1 MGGAGPRTVC
11 LGPTTRE
18 QEGLLSVGVQCQRP
32 SAKTCAIYSERGWIF
47 FLFGLG
53 PMTVN
58 GCSLQA
64 VKLFMSLAVG

>member
-1 MGGAGPRTVC
+1 MY
-11 LGPTTRE
+11 
-18 QEGLLSVGVQCQRP
+18 GVQCQRP

-47 FLFGLG
+47 FFSLFGLD

-58 GCSLQA
+58 DCSLQA